1 MQKVFV
7 TYYVPY
13 YVHVYVVRVLLVL
26 SPMLFHFILCPT
38 KVCKLRGALLCH
50 GKNCIEDHTY
60 LSLLVILWD

>member
-26 SPMLFHFILCPT
+26 SPMLFHFILCP
-38 KVCKLRGALLCH
+38 K
-50 GKNCIEDHTY
+50 Y
-60 LSLLVILWD
+60 LGRSRSPFPIC